1 MRSALVALALLA
13 SPAMAQDATLASGGI
28 LRWLD
33 KLTGETADIE
43 LAAGEGA
50 VSGQLT
56 ILLDECR
63 YPTENPT
70 SDAFMHLTITDER
83 VGGPVFSGWM
93 VASSPALSALDH
105 ARYDVWPLRCLL
117 PDGAGPVLDGTD
129 PAAAVEEGA
138 VSTSERPR
146 ANPANE

>member
-1 MRSALVALALLA
+1 MRGVLMALGLMATPVMGQEATSA
-13 SPAMAQDATLASGGI
+13 PGGM

-43 LAAGEGA
+43 LNAGEGA

-56 ILLDECR
+56 ILLDDCR
-63 YPTENPT
+63 YPTDNPT

-83 VGGPVFSGWM
+83 LGGTVFSGWM

-105 ARYDVWPLRCLL
+105 ARYDVWPLRCVL
-117 PDGAGPVLDGTD
+117 PEGAGPVVAT
-129 PAAAVEEGA
+129 EEGA

-146 ANPANE
+146 PNPANE

>member
-1 MRSALVALALLA
+1 MRFALIALALLGT
-13 SPAMAQDATLASGGI
+13 PAMAQEATQASGGI

-56 ILLDECR
+56 ILLDDCR

-117 PDGAGPVLDGTD
+117 PEGAGPVLD
-129 PAAAVEEGA
+129 AEEGA